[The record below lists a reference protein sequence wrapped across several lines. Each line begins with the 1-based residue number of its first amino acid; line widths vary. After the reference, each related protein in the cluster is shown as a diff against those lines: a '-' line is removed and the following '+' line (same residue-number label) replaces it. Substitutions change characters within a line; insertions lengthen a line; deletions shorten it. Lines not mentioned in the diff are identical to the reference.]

1 MRTGEVYL
9 AASQTTGVYVLPKL
23 IGEFKAAHPGVAL
36 QLAVENTRRCCAAV
50 ARGEADIALVGGEV
64 PADLARL
71 LRVEEY
77 AEDEVVLILPPGH
90 EAAKRAAKEQEEQE
104 EEERAKASSS
114 ESGSSERGPAVA
126 TCGSIDV
133 SELPSL
139 RYVSLH
145 KSSTVQAIH
154 TRLEAA
160 GLDWRSLPVVLEVN
174 SVEAIKGA
182 VEAGLGAAFVSA
194 AAVAKEARI
203 GSLCALRVRGA
214 ELTRK
219 LLCVTDPER
228 YLPRAA
234 RQFAVEQCGLAVD
247 ERGFVRG
254 RRSSRKGGEESKVAG
269 GGDGDDDEQQGHSS
283 SSSSSSSPGGI
294 NVPAAGCSRYPHL
307 AGRSPPLSELGG
319 PGSAPR
325 GRAGCPPPSG
335 PARSVPGMVHENSEH
350 PSSSAAAAANVDNI
364 SFTQPSSSGSLSSSA
379 PSSSSSRSSSSS
391 LCELPFTLAQL
402 AALQAVA
409 RTGSGVAAA
418 LTLGVSQPAVSKA
431 IAALESGLACGAL
444 LRPGRRGGPT
454 SLTEAGAALLPHC
467 ERTLEVAREA
477 ARALADLRSA
487 AVGVVRLGASQT
499 VGTYMVP
506 RLLAGFR
513 RANPR
518 VTVQLDVQSTRAV
531 CAAVAAGSLDAGL
544 VGGEVPPDLA
554 PSLQCAPYAED
565 ELVLVLPPGH
575 PLAAGG
581 GDVDPRDL
589 ASLTFVALVRGS
601 SARDAHEATLAAAG
615 VCPTSL
621 RVEMEFSSV
630 EAIKGAVQHGL
641 GAAFVSAAAVE
652 KEVALGLVS
661 CARLAG
667 ARLART
673 VTLVTPGGA
682 RLRPAPPAAAKFLA
696 DLGVG
701 DDCGVGSMLP
711 LRTVGTP
718 VARPWDEC

>member
-269 GGDGDDDEQQGHSS
+269 GGDGDDDEQQGH
-283 SSSSSSSPGGI
+283 
-294 NVPAAGCSRYPHL
+294 
-307 AGRSPPLSELGG
+307 
-319 PGSAPR
+319 
-325 GRAGCPPPSG
+325 
-335 PARSVPGMVHENSEH
+335 
-350 PSSSAAAAANVDNI
+350 
-364 SFTQPSSSGSLSSSA
+364 
-379 PSSSSSRSSSSS
+379 
-391 LCELPFTLAQL
+391 
-402 AALQAVA
+402 
-409 RTGSGVAAA
+409 
-418 LTLGVSQPAVSKA
+418 
-431 IAALESGLACGAL
+431 
-444 LRPGRRGGPT
+444 
-454 SLTEAGAALLPHC
+454 
-467 ERTLEVAREA
+467 
-477 ARALADLRSA
+477 
-487 AVGVVRLGASQT
+487 
-499 VGTYMVP
+499 
-506 RLLAGFR
+506 
-513 RANPR
+513 
-518 VTVQLDVQSTRAV
+518 
-531 CAAVAAGSLDAGL
+531 
-544 VGGEVPPDLA
+544 
-554 PSLQCAPYAED
+554 
-565 ELVLVLPPGH
+565 
-575 PLAAGG
+575 
-581 GDVDPRDL
+581 
-589 ASLTFVALVRGS
+589 
-601 SARDAHEATLAAAG
+601 
-615 VCPTSL
+615 
-621 RVEMEFSSV
+621 
-630 EAIKGAVQHGL
+630 
-641 GAAFVSAAAVE
+641 
-652 KEVALGLVS
+652 
-661 CARLAG
+661 
-667 ARLART
+667 
-673 VTLVTPGGA
+673 
-682 RLRPAPPAAAKFLA
+682 
-696 DLGVG
+696 
-701 DDCGVGSMLP
+701 
-711 LRTVGTP
+711 
-718 VARPWDEC
+718 